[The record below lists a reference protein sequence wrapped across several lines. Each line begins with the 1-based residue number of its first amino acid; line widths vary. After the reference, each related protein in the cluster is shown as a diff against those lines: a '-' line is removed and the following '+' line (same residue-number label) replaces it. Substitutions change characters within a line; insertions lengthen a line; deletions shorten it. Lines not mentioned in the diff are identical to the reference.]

1 MAVGKRRKIT
11 VDNKFPLFQ
20 FGFSACKSPAP
31 SPALQGAKGMS
42 AVIARCTLRYL
53 AQNIPR
59 LVKSQKRLNTPGQRS
74 GAIPHIHFTARTA
87 RQELN
92 SIQNRFIA
100 SAVWC
105 TLSQPFLPLYNHS
118 LFARFSISVDACN
131 KEQDDVYQLCTR
143 ILFWLIAK
151 FYSFLRFRFAD

>member
-11 VDNKFPLFQ
+11 GDNKFPLFQ

-59 LVKSQKRLNTPGQRS
+59 LVKSQKK
-74 GAIPHIHFTARTA
+74 A
-87 RQELN
+87 
-92 SIQNRFIA
+92 
-100 SAVWC
+100 
-105 TLSQPFLPLYNHS
+105 
-118 LFARFSISVDACN
+118 
-131 KEQDDVYQLCTR
+131 
-143 ILFWLIAK
+143 
-151 FYSFLRFRFAD
+151 